1 MRRKALFSLVFALF
15 GGFMMLISVGCRS
28 QHKQSAALWDDA
40 ADSTDAEGFDLGQ
53 IQANGELI
61 MLTVNGPETYYDFR
75 GRQMGVQYMLCQRF
89 ADKIG
94 VRLRVEECRDTTE
107 MVRRLAKGD
116 GDIVAC
122 QLRATD
128 IRMAKDTIDML
139 AFCGAGSDSTGHWLV
154 MKENEQLIAELK
166 GWYNPKITAEVK
178 KEEAFMLSARSVVR
192 HVYAPMLNR
201 ATGQISHY
209 DHLFMTYARPI
220 RWDWKL
226 MAAQCYQESTFDPKA
241 RSWAGALGLMQI
253 MPGTADQIGLPREK
267 IYDPESN
274 IAAAAKYLAQ
284 LEAKFGDVPS
294 RYEKQNFALACYN
307 GGYNHIRDAMALAA
321 RDGRNSKSWA
331 EVSRYVLRLM
341 EPRYYRDPI
350 VKYGYMRGSETVDYV
365 YRIRKRWQEYSGVK
379 RTAEPLPPSVASM
392 GTAPMGTAPAGVASK
407 YDVVSPSVPHPAKK
421 KKKKYTLTMPE

>member
-1 MRRKALFSLVFALF
+1 
-15 GGFMMLISVGCRS
+15 
-28 QHKQSAALWDDA
+28 
-40 ADSTDAEGFDLGQ
+40 
-53 IQANGELI
+53 
-61 MLTVNGPETYYDFR
+61 
-75 GRQMGVQYMLCQRF
+75 
-89 ADKIG
+89 
-94 VRLRVEECRDTTE
+94 
-107 MVRRLAKGD
+107 
-116 GDIVAC
+116 
-122 QLRATD
+122 
-128 IRMAKDTIDML
+128 
-139 AFCGAGSDSTGHWLV
+139 
-154 MKENEQLIAELK
+154 
-166 GWYNPKITAEVK
+166 
-178 KEEAFMLSARSVVR
+178 
-192 HVYAPMLNR
+192 
-201 ATGQISHY
+201 
-209 DHLFMTYARPI
+209 
-220 RWDWKL
+220 
-226 MAAQCYQESTFDPKA
+226 
-241 RSWAGALGLMQI
+241 
-253 MPGTADQIGLPREK
+253 MPGTADLIGLPREK

-365 YRIRKRWQEYSGVK
+365 YRIRKRWQEYTGVK

-392 GTAPMGTAPAGVASK
+392 GTVPVGAASVGASSK